1 MVVEFRVHLDP
12 LFHLSDLRIWE
23 DSMLFAGRSWHES
36 IQAKLKSSIAAII
49 LVSPGLLDSN
59 YVRNHEI
66 PVFLG
71 YAQSA
76 NLPIYCLY
84 LAYSVVDQIFFYP
97 STGDACEPVKLTD
110 YQGLNSPE
118 QPLAGI
124 MKGRKNKVLRDA
136 ALEVYSDLLRRELIR
151 ASGPSRLID
160 LEHIKANGPRRLI
173 GIVDREPTLGRRTLY
188 VRVVTQKPHPEY
200 GKVVRKGKTY
210 PVHWDENVEIHCN
223 DKVEIRECPPRSK
236 TKTHELVR
244 KVS

>member
-49 LVSPGLLDSN
+49 LVSPGLLDSD

-76 NLPIYCLY
+76 SLPIYCLY
-84 LAYSVVDQIFFYP
+84 LAYSVVEQIFFYP
-97 STGDACEPVKLTD
+97 SMGDPCEPVKLTD

-124 MKGRKNKVLRDA
+124 MKGK
-136 ALEVYSDLLRRELIR
+136 
-151 ASGPSRLID
+151 
-160 LEHIKANGPRRLI
+160 
-173 GIVDREPTLGRRTLY
+173 
-188 VRVVTQKPHPEY
+188 
-200 GKVVRKGKTY
+200 
-210 PVHWDENVEIHCN
+210 
-223 DKVEIRECPPRSK
+223 K
-236 TKTHELVR
+236 TKFLEMR
-244 KVS
+244 R